1 MLSLAPLP
9 PHSPC
14 PACEG
19 TQSPLKALL
28 KTFNLYLN
36 EKMIVLD
43 PCRDNFINNVIII
56 PVWTSLQF
64 WVQLPFAVKYF
75 MPFQLQPKCKSQLL
89 EGFGVIFITF

>member
-28 KTFNLYLN
+28 KTVNLYLN

-56 PVWTSLQF
+56 PV
-64 WVQLPFAVKYF
+64 
-75 MPFQLQPKCKSQLL
+75 
-89 EGFGVIFITF
+89 